1 MDLGVVGIP
10 CPLFSSLNKNTRK
23 RSRVTETYNP
33 FEARLCST
41 HVKLFTRQITR
52 SGQAVDHVNHLRIA
66 EVPCYSDSFIFSH
79 TPTHTHSVS
88 VIPISSS
95 TSPQDTCKRHEYHIR
110 KGAPVVKSCLRSIR
124 SRNPK
129 TFVVEEEPGQQCTV
143 FPCRSVSWLA

>member
-66 EVPCYSDSFIFSH
+66 EVPCYSCSFIFSH
-79 TPTHTHSVS
+79 TPTHTHIPFPWFRFQVQQVLKTLASDTNILGRELQSSRAAWEASDHATQRLLWLKKSLGSNVLYFHVGQSV
-88 VIPISSS
+88 
-95 TSPQDTCKRHEYHIR
+95 
-110 KGAPVVKSCLRSIR
+110 G
-124 SRNPK
+124 
-129 TFVVEEEPGQQCTV
+129 
-143 FPCRSVSWLA
+143 